1 MPPVF
6 QQDIEHV
13 GPDLFFVAASPATRK
28 LRTQAELLSQT
39 DVPLLITGEAGSG
52 KQLVARLIHGLSI
65 RSGFSFLAV
74 DCGAISAASLEGD
87 LFGYEAAGS
96 GRKGETRLGKFD
108 LASKGTILLENFD
121 KATRE
126 LQLRLLQFLLRREF
140 VRCGSATP
148 SHSEARVMVS
158 TCANLEQ
165 QVADQLLEEA
175 LYSRLCAFHVK
186 VPPLRERREEIPLL
200 LGHFLGRLARRYGV
214 PERLLSADLLHACQ
228 EHSWPGNLR
237 ELEDFA
243 KRYLALGNEDLVLAD
258 VKKGWRSG
266 PDRGEQPSS
275 EGQAAQAA
283 TNGHSIA
290 PDQAKASL
298 KSLVRSAKG
307 ETERGAMLLALEE
320 TRWNRKAA
328 AQLLGISYRAL
339 LYKIK
344 EYNLSPLPPRS
355 GEGVTRRVRLALDVA
370 NGQRRG
376 VSS

>member
-1 MPPVF
+1 MPQVF

-39 DVPLLITGEAGSG
+39 DVPVLITGEAGSG

-74 DCGAISAASLEGD
+74 DCGAISAASLERD
-87 LFGYEAAGS
+87 LFGYEAAGN
-96 GRKGETRLGKFD
+96 GHTGETRLGKFD

-126 LQLRLLQFLLRREF
+126 LQLRLLRFLSRHEF
-140 VRCGSATP
+140 VRCGSETP
-148 SHSEARVMVS
+148 SHSDARVMVS
-158 TCANLEQ
+158 TSANLEQ
-165 QVADQLLEEA
+165 RVADQLLEEA
-175 LYSRLCAFHVK
+175 LYRRLCAFHAQ

-214 PERLLSADLLHACQ
+214 PERLFSADLLQACQ

-243 KRYLALGNEDLVLAD
+243 KRYLALGNEDLALAD
-258 VKKGWRSG
+258 VKKGWLSG
-266 PDRGEQPSS
+266 PDLGEQSPG
-275 EGQAAQAA
+275 EGKASHAA
-283 TNGHSIA
+283 TNGLSIA

-307 ETERGAMLLALEE
+307 ETERGAIVLALEE

-344 EYNLSPLPPRS
+344 EYNLSPLPPRA
-355 GEGVTRRVRLALDVA
+355 GEGGTRSVRLGLDVA